1 MKKLKMFEQTETRP
15 RHNIVPQT
23 RSRHSSVSCPDTNK
37 FKFVTKLNGN
47 DYIYIWYMYYIVLKN
62 VKLKQ

>member
-1 MKKLKMFEQTETRP
+1 MFEQTETRP

-23 RSRHSSVSCPDTNK
+23 RSRHNSVSCPDTNK

-47 DYIYIWYMYYIVLKN
+47 DNIYIYLIYLLYF
-62 VKLKQ
+62 